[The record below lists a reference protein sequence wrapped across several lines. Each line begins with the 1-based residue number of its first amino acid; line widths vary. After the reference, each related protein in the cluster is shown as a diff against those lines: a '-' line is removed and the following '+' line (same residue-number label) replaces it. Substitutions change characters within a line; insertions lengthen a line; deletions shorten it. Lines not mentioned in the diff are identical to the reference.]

1 MDDERMRARF
11 CSCALPA
18 LLLWCSC
25 SAEEP
30 QGPQMAGGDTTLAAS
45 DGGEVTTDG
54 GTSGSD
60 DGAGLDVGTLTPD
73 VGVPACSTDEQCDDQ
88 NECTRDRCVSGEC
101 EFASEPQGTPCS
113 GGVCDGTSEV
123 DSCFVCVSDDQ
134 CGETTPRCDVASHTC
149 VSEPLRVMSFN
160 IRVAG
165 AADGDNAWENR
176 RDLAIKVIT
185 DHDPDVVG
193 MQEVQPNQRQDFL
206 NALPEMTAY
215 AQAADQFG
223 NENVIL
229 YRADRLTLE
238 FQGTYWLSETP
249 FEPFTVGWDA
259 TYSRNCIWGIF
270 TRNSDGRGFYV
281 YNTHFDHQGS
291 IARLE
296 SAKYLVSRVE
306 GRLQDLPAIFVG
318 DLNAD
323 ESSPPLL
330 ELNELLEDTFR
341 VVHPEATDVGT
352 SHGFSGDMTGAK
364 IDYVLVEPSTIVE
377 AAQIIH
383 DNTDGHYPSDHFP
396 VSAQISF
403 H

>member
-1 MDDERMRARF
+1 
-11 CSCALPA
+11 
-18 LLLWCSC
+18 
-25 SAEEP
+25 
-30 QGPQMAGGDTTLAAS
+30 
-45 DGGEVTTDG
+45 
-54 GTSGSD
+54 
-60 DGAGLDVGTLTPD
+60 
-73 VGVPACSTDEQCDDQ
+73 
-88 NECTRDRCVSGEC
+88 
-101 EFASEPQGTPCS
+101 
-113 GGVCDGTSEV
+113 
-123 DSCFVCVSDDQ
+123 
-134 CGETTPRCDVASHTC
+134 
-149 VSEPLRVMSFN
+149 MSFN

-165 AADGDNAWENR
+165 AADGDNAWDNR

-296 SAKYLVSRVE
+296 SATYLVSRVE